1 MKYVLVTGGVVSG
14 LGKGVTASS
23 IGVLLKACGLRVT
36 SIKIDPYLNTDA
48 GTMSP
53 FEHGEVFVLDD
64 GGEVDLD
71 LGNYER
77 FLDIKLTR
85 DNNITTGKIYQHVI
99 AKERKGDYL
108 GKTVQVVPHITDAI
122 QEWIERVAAIPVD
135 GEDGPADVCVIELG
149 GTIGDIE
156 SAPFI
161 EALGQFS
168 YRVGQGNF
176 CLVHVSLVPVLN
188 VVGEQKTKPTQ
199 HSVRGLRGLGLIPDI
214 LACRSTKALEENVN
228 EKLAQFCHVPLENIF
243 TLYDV
248 PNIWHIPRLLKD
260 QKAHLVISKVLNLA
274 SIVKEPSLEEWTSRA
289 ELCANLHV
297 PVRIAVVGKYTSLS
311 DAYLSVLKALLHA
324 AVACR
329 KKLVVDWVPACD
341 LEKETEKENPNAYKA
356 AWKLLKGVD
365 GVLVPGGFGDRGVE
379 GKILAAKYARESKIP
394 FLGIC
399 LGMQVAVIEFARSV
413 LCLHDADSTEF
424 KPETKHPCIVFMPEV
439 LKLSATLYLKFIFV
453 YCLPYSSCSV
463 GLGFKN
469 SYGWHYAVRIKKI
482 HLQCQ
487 RQQIRQTIV
496 ELPSHPFFIG
506 AQFHPE
512 YKSRPGKASP
522 LFLGLI
528 AASCGELDSV
538 MNPSSAHQHLI
549 SNCPKNVFVNGNSKK
564 ASNGLADVRHNN
576 GYCNG
581 LYTR

>member
-135 GEDGPADVCVIELG
+135 GEEGPADICVIELG

-168 YRVGQGNF
+168 YRVGTGNL

-214 LACRSTKALEENVN
+214 LACRSTKALEENVK
-228 EKLAQFCHVPLENIF
+228 EKLSQFCHVPLESIF

-248 PNIWHIPRLLKD
+248 PNIWHIPLLLKD
-260 QKAHLVISKVLNLA
+260 QKAHLAISKVLNLA
-274 SIVKEPSLEEWTSRA
+274 
-289 ELCANLHV
+289 
-297 PVRIAVVGKYTSLS
+297 GY
-311 DAYLSVLKALLHA
+311 
-324 AVACR
+324 
-329 KKLVVDWVPACD
+329 
-341 LEKETEKENPNAYKA
+341 NPNAYKA

-379 GKILAAKYARESKIP
+379 GKILAAKYARENKIP

-413 LCLHDADSTEF
+413 LSLHDANSTEF
-424 KPETKHPCIVFMPEV
+424 KPDTKHPCIVFMPEGSRTHMGGTMRLGSRKSIFTV
-439 LKLSATLYLKFIFV
+439 KDSKSAKLYGNK
-453 YCLPYSSCSV
+453 SSV
-463 GLGFKN
+463 DERHRHRYEVNPDMVELLEKAGLSFAAKDETGK
-469 SYGWHYAVRIKKI
+469 RME
-482 HLQCQ
+482 
-487 RQQIRQTIV
+487 IV
-496 ELPSHPFFIG
+496 ELPNHPFFIG

-522 LFLGLI
+522 LFIGLI
-528 AASCGELDSV
+528 AASCGELDTV
-538 MNPSSAHQHLI
+538 MNPASVHQHLI
-549 SNCPKNVFVNGNSKK
+549 SNCPKSVFVNGTSKK
-564 ASNGLADVRHNN
+564 APNGMADVRYNN

-581 LYTR
+581 LHSR